1 MYREPA
7 FMRDLHRSQ
16 IKEYEKTKFL
26 SLHDYIRLL
35 GERSQE
41 VLKEWKLTERSL
53 GKGKKQIIHIGK

>member
-16 IKEYEKTKFL
+16 VNEYEKTKFL

-35 GERSQE
+35 GERSQK
-41 VLKEWKLTERSL
+41 VLKEWKLTERAL
-53 GKGKKQIIHIGK
+53 EKGKKQIIHIGK